1 MGRWGRGRGRKG
13 KEKVGPVVGM
23 KEKYKGRW
31 MREKLIK
38 GENLDREDEIFYFEG
53 VFEGT
58 RVWIVLSSIL

>member
-31 MREKLIK
+31 MREKLI
-38 GENLDREDEIFYFEG
+38 ERREFG
-53 VFEGT
+53 
-58 RVWIVLSSIL
+58 